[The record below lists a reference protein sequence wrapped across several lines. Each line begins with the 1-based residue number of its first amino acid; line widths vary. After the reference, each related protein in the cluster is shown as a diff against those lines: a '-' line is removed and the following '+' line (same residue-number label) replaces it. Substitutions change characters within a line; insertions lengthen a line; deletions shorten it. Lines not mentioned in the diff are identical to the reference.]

1 MGVTGY
7 IDGENGSELQ
17 SQSKCLLQLIY
28 NSNKKKLQLLNLS
41 ESKCHKSMINALPP
55 SETLTGNEKGI
66 LDLTDKMFI
75 QIVFAKPHIC
85 KLLPLMHS
93 TEMLTRFLFQ
103 SLVLETM
110 FTGKRVHW
118 YK

>member
-1 MGVTGY
+1 
-7 IDGENGSELQ
+7 
-17 SQSKCLLQLIY
+17 
-28 NSNKKKLQLLNLS
+28 
-41 ESKCHKSMINALPP
+41 MINALPP

-93 TEMLTRFLFQ
+93 TEMLTRF
-103 SLVLETM
+103 VPVI
-110 FTGKRVHW
+110 GDW
-118 YK
+118 C